1 MQVNEPCHE
10 LLITCQWA
18 GETFSCSDLFNSA
31 LTDEGLCCV
40 FNRVPRDLLFR
51 NPSDLPDLNITF
63 PFPAFDW
70 NPEKVYPAK
79 TKSNTLPWRPAGA
92 GKHLGLT
99 IMLDLEVHE
108 YFCSSTASAGLKVWF
123 IKNKHSRYPVKRV
136 NWDYTLENL
145 RNPSTFIKTVRI
157 HLTNLS
163 TQAHFC

>member
-108 YFCSSTASAGLKVWF
+108 YFCSSTASAGLKV
-123 IKNKHSRYPVKRV
+123 
-136 NWDYTLENL
+136 
-145 RNPSTFIKTVRI
+145 
-157 HLTNLS
+157 
-163 TQAHFC
+163 

>member
-10 LLITCQWA
+10 LLLTCQWA

-108 YFCSSTASAGLKVWF
+108 YFCSSTASAGLKVIF
-123 IKNKHSRYPVKRV
+123 
-136 NWDYTLENL
+136 
-145 RNPSTFIKTVRI
+145 
-157 HLTNLS
+157 TN
-163 TQAHFC
+163 